1 MPCAMELP
9 RHPIVYGPE
18 LVEDWPAFENWRIIE
33 SSSSISTIRPDFN
46 HLRSHY
52 GHHVVQVANT
62 KRRQFNE
69 FERTERPLKDVIDR
83 WAAGDAQG
91 DGLYVKDWHLALQ
104 LEDEGGKQEDF
115 YKTPELFQGEYLVL
129 EDSTGIP
136 S

>member
-9 RHPIVYGPE
+9 RHPIIYGPE
-18 LVEDWPAFENWRIIE
+18 LTEDWPVFENWRIIE
-33 SSSSISTIRPDFN
+33 SSSSTSTTRPDLD

-69 FERTERPLKDVIDR
+69 FERTERPLKDVIDL
-83 WAAGDAQG
+83 WVAGDAEG

-115 YKTPELFQGEYLVL
+115 YKTPEPFQGEYPVL
-129 EDSTGIP
+129 EDSTDIP